1 MLLRLI
7 QCLLALT
14 LLAFGAGAVTLER
27 LSLEEMI
34 DSSTLIV
41 RGTIR
46 ESEPSRTG
54 QLIETVYRV
63 NVSEYLKGKGSSA
76 TSRSGSAGGSLLV
89 SLPGGEAGGLQQVF
103 AGVPK
108 LEAGTEYVLFLWR
121 SGSGRLLLVGMS
133 QGVLRIRRANGHVTA
148 ERPPIDGTML
158 DRNTGRAVRDSGVG
172 MRLPALQEAVSRRVA
187 SAKGGRQ

>member
-1 MLLRLI
+1 MLLRLVS
-7 QCLLALT
+7 CLLPLF
-14 LLAFGAGAVTLER
+14 LLAGSVSAVTLEK

-41 RGTIR
+41 RGTIGG
-46 ESEPSRTG
+46 SAPSHDG

-63 NVSEYLKGKGSSA
+63 KVSEFLKGSPA
-76 TSRSGSAGGSLLV
+76 PSRNSTDSGEILV
-89 SLPGGEAGGLQQVF
+89 SLPGGVADGVQQTI

-108 LEAGTEYVLFLWR
+108 LETDREYVLFLWR

-133 QGVLRIRRANGHVTA
+133 QGLLRIHRSNGRVTA

-158 DRNTGRAVRDSGVG
+158 DRSSGKAVRDSGLG
-172 MRLPALQEAVSRRVA
+172 MRLPALKEAVSRRVT
-187 SAKGGRQ
+187 SARGGLR